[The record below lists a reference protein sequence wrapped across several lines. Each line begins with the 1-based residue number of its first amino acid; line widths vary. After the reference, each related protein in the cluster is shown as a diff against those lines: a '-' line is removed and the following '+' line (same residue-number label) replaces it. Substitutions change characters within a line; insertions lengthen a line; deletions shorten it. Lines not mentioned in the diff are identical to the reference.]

1 MYRLSNVRT
10 RQISYLTEKVV
21 SMKPVLVTAALVLTV
36 AGLGACSSNAGPST
50 TSSAPATSA
59 AAVSSVKEV
68 CAQVV
73 RELKDQVPSART
85 KQSVQA
91 VVVKLR
97 TINAS
102 ASPEAQAQLTPLI
115 AAFVGIE
122 NIDFTANIPPA
133 KYEPFIKASNTY
145 GAACTAAGVPFPAIS
160 EDD

>member
-59 AAVSSVKEV
+59 ASGSSVKEV
-68 CAQVV
+68 CVQVNRDIKNQIPSPTKDSV
-73 RELKDQVPSART
+73 R
-85 KQSVQA
+85 A

-115 AAFVGIE
+115 AAFEGIE
-122 NIDFTANIPPA
+122 KIDVSGNIPPA

-145 GAACTAAGVPFPAIS
+145 GAACTAAGVPFPAIN